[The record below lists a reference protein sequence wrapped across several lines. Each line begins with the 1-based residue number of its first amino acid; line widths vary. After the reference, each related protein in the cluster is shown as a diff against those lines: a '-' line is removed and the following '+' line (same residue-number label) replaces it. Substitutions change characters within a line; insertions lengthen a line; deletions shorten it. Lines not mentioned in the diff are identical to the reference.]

1 MALIKKERKNKNDRV
16 VSPEHVSIH
25 HKDICTIKMLNF
37 RPLPEE
43 DVDGREMSEE
53 EGLIEDSVSP
63 SRDSRHDRTPRS
75 GEMSE
80 ERRQKLR
87 EIEVGPRLR
96 VRLSKG
102 HP

>member
-1 MALIKKERKNKNDRV
+1 
-16 VSPEHVSIH
+16 
-25 HKDICTIKMLNF
+25 MLLCVCVF

-53 EGLIEDSVSP
+53 EGLIDDSTSQDG
-63 SRDSRHDRTPRS
+63 RDSRNERTPRS

-87 EIEVGPRLR
+87 EIEVRMNSVL
-96 VRLSKG
+96 VRRMCLSVYC
-102 HP
+102 